1 MECNP
6 DFFFSFSFF
15 DIERKGQRGETQAK
29 FRENGEEEKEKRKWK
44 KRNEKKEG
52 EKREKKKRREKK
64 EKKEKK
70 KGKKTKQKEK
80 KRRKKGQKRFKRGV
94 FSVSFSLLFFLFRT
108 STPSQASKV
117 KLFSIFLFP
126 RSLSANMSSQI
137 SSKLNF
143 ELAPNNLLNAV
154 EGEVLQKKREGNLCW
169 HPFCLFI
176 VVLLY
181 FPFTMGKQT
190 TPNDA

>member
-6 DFFFSFSFF
+6 DFFFFLLVFLTLKEKDSEGKHRQSSGKMGRKRKKKGN
-15 DIERKGQRGETQAK
+15 ERKEMK
-29 FRENGEEEKEKRKWK
+29 
-44 KRNEKKEG
+44 
-52 EKREKKKRREKK
+52 
-64 EKKEKK
+64 KK
-70 KGKKTKQKEK
+70 KGKKERRKKEGKKRKRKKKRRGKKQN

-117 KLFSIFLFP
+117 KFFSIFLFP
-126 RSLSANMSSQI
+126 QSLSANMSSQI

>member
-6 DFFFSFSFF
+6 DFFFLLVFLTLKEKDSEGKHRQSSGKMGRKRKKKGN
-15 DIERKGQRGETQAK
+15 ERKEM
-29 FRENGEEEKEKRKWK
+29 K
-44 KRNEKKEG
+44 KKKGKKER
-52 EKREKKKRREKK
+52 KKKKKKRREKK

-154 EGEVLQKKREGNLCW
+154 EGEVLQKKREGNLC
-169 HPFCLFI
+169 
-176 VVLLY
+176 
-181 FPFTMGKQT
+181 
-190 TPNDA
+190 